1 MTLMEFLEVLEL
13 RADLWRMLLMNML
26 KIIVTGLV
34 LLSVF
39 EFAACRRPKDS
50 AALDTIT
57 VYAFSVMK
65 EPLEKD
71 VFPAFQK
78 EWASGHSGQQIKFA
92 ASFAGS
98 EMVTNQIIS
107 GVACDVAIVAIER
120 NARRLRTFGATKSD
134 WHEFPYE
141 GTINHSPMVIVVRKD
156 NPKGIQDY
164 PDLAK
169 PGVKIIHPDPISS
182 GGAQWAVVGV
192 YGSELIKAERNGSP
206 RDEEKA
212 YELLLNV
219 WKNVIATPESA
230 RQARTQFESGFGDAL
245 ITYELEALQMKDR
258 KMPIKII
265 MPRATIFTDH
275 TVVITDRRMSP
286 AKRELAETFVKFL
299 WSEESQRAFVKH
311 HFRAISDPDLNKN
324 ESKFEK
330 IEMPFTIDDFG
341 GWQNAYPAIIEN
353 VWKYKVQTTR

>member
-1 MTLMEFLEVLEL
+1 MNL
-13 RADLWRMLLMNML
+13 RKLL
-26 KIIVTGLV
+26 ITSVALV
-34 LLSVF
+34 LIF
-39 EFAACRRPKDS
+39 ELAACRRPKE
-50 AALDTIT
+50 ATALDTLT

-78 EWASGHSGQQIKFA
+78 EWADGHSGQQIKIS

-98 EMVTNQIIS
+98 EMITNQIIS

-120 NARRLRTFGATKSD
+120 NARRLRTFGATKSE
-134 WHEFPYE
+134 WHDLPYE

-156 NPKGIQDY
+156 NPKGIRDY

-169 PGVKIIHPDPISS
+169 PGVRVIHPDPISS

-192 YGSELIKAERNGSP
+192 YGSELIKAERSGQARN
-206 RDEEKA
+206 EEKA
-212 YELLLNV
+212 FEVLLNV

-245 ITYELEALQMKDR
+245 ITYELEALQMIDR
-258 KMPIKII
+258 KMPVKII
-265 MPRATIFTDH
+265 MPRATIMTDH
-275 TVVITDRRMSP
+275 TVVITDRRMP
-286 AKRELAETFVKFL
+286 QAKREMVETFVKFL

-311 HFRAISDPDLNKN
+311 HFRAISDPDLNKK
-324 ESKFEK
+324 ESKFVK

-341 GWQNAYPAIIEN
+341 GWQDAYPRIIEN
-353 VWKYKVQTTR
+353 VWKFRVQTMK